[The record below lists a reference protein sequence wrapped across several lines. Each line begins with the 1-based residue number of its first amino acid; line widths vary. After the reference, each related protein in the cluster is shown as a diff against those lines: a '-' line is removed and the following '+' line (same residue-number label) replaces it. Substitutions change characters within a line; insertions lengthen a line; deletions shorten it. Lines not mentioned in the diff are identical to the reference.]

1 MCKKV
6 MCFKESKKNNS
17 SSKITYF
24 LECWALKVDNLAQ
37 MCTIM
42 TISYVVIGHF
52 VGTILN
58 HYHPTLENV

>member
-1 MCKKV
+1 MLGTKGRQFGSDV
-6 MCFKESKKNNS
+6 H
-17 SSKITYF
+17 YH
-24 LECWALKVDNLAQ
+24 
-37 MCTIM
+37 M